1 VNLTNTYGLPE
12 ALVRAIK
19 NDPYTG
25 GGDISVTKL
34 IDAPQVRVLRKQFGS
49 AVVEDVSDRIW
60 SLLGQAVHTIL
71 ERAGEEDHVQV
82 EERLYAE
89 VDGWKVSG
97 QYDRMDLHGTT
108 LDDYKVT
115 STYAVKGKVEW
126 ERQLNCLRWL
136 AVKNGYTVER
146 LRIVAILKDW
156 KKANTVR
163 DPNYPPVP
171 VAIVEVPVWDL
182 AETYEY
188 IRDRVALH
196 QRAEAGES
204 IECTDE
210 ERWFSGTKYALMKKG
225 GKRAIKIYERKDDVE
240 ITDGTFVEERPGV
253 YRRCQDYCEVAPFC
267 DQWQRISGQAVSHP
281 TGEVGD
287 GGAGDW

>member
-1 VNLTNTYGLPE
+1 MNLTNVYDLPE

-34 IDAPQVRVLRKQFGS
+34 IDSPQVRVLRKQYGH

-71 ERAGEEDHVQV
+71 ERAGDEEHVKV

-89 VDGWKVSG
+89 VLGWKVSG

-115 STYAVKGKVEW
+115 STYTVEGKVEW

-136 AVKNGYTVER
+136 AVRNGYKVEK
-146 LRIVAILKDW
+146 LRIIAILKDW
-156 KKANTVR
+156 KKSKAKI
-163 DPNYPPVP
+163 DPNYPQVP
-171 VAIVEVPVWDL
+171 VAVISVPVWDL
-182 AETYEY
+182 GETAMY
-188 IRDRVALH
+188 IEERVALH
-196 QRAEAGES
+196 QAAEQGEVP
-204 IECTDE
+204 ECTDD
-210 ERWFSGTKYALMKKG
+210 ERWFSGTKFALMKKG
-225 GKRAIKIYERKDDVE
+225 GKRAIKLFERKDE
-240 ITDGTFVEERPGV
+240 IGDIPDGTFIEERPGI
-253 YRRCQDYCEVAPFC
+253 YRRCADYCEVSGFC
-267 DQWQRISGQAVSHP
+267 EQYQRTSGAQGSNP
-281 TGEVGD
+281 GWELGD
-287 GGAGDW
+287 DH